1 MFISAEFEDFFL
13 VVKLF
18 FLFYTLSVKCLV
30 DWYDNRKK
38 VTLGIHDELEHGRAV
53 FLESPDGIRKACIAS
68 FDEVQLFEKITYAPV
83 AIPSGTNL
91 IILDIGVADASVKAG
106 AAGDFNILLC
116 YADSDRLMNLIRTMI
131 YSIGKDFLNSCK
143 RIIIYAFCFSLIA

>member
-1 MFISAEFEDFFL
+1 MTISAELKDFLL
-13 VVKLF
+13 VIQLF
-18 FLFYTLSVKCLV
+18 FRFDTFFIECFV
-30 DWYDNRKK
+30 DWYDNGKK

-53 FLESPDGIRKACIAS
+53 FLESPDGIWEACIAS

-116 YADSDRLMNLIRTMI
+116 YADSDRLMNLIRTMV

-143 RIIIYAFCFSLIA
+143 RVIIYALCFRLIA